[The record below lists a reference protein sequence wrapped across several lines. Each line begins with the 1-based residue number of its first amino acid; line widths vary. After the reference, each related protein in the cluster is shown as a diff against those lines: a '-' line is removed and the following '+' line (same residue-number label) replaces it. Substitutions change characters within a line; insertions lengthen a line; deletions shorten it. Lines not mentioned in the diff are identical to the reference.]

1 MRIAK
6 LMAAMHRKALFTHYN
21 VRSNEVVG
29 LLFEFLAFFE
39 IFWVGSR
46 NACVYVGSRNVL

>member
-6 LMAAMHRKALFTHYN
+6 LMAAMHRKALFTHCN

-29 LLFEFLAFFE
+29 LLFQFLAFFG
-39 IFWVGSR
+39 FFLGGSR